1 MKIGPATYVADF
13 VVFGRRA
20 WRSKR
25 RIYSHAYAAL
35 RNPGDSEWV
44 WETDFYI
51 GFSTSRELAE
61 RQVSKRRHQGWVG
74 PFEIV
79 ETTEG

>member
-1 MKIGPATYVADF
+1 MKILPMTYTADF
-13 VVFGRRA
+13 VVFGRRT

-25 RIYSHAYAAL
+25 RTYTHAYAAL
-35 RNPGDSEWV
+35 RNPGDSEWG

-51 GFSTSRELAE
+51 GFSGSLELAE
-61 RQVSKRRHQGWVG
+61 RQVSKRRHRGWIG

-79 ETTEG
+79 EVTES